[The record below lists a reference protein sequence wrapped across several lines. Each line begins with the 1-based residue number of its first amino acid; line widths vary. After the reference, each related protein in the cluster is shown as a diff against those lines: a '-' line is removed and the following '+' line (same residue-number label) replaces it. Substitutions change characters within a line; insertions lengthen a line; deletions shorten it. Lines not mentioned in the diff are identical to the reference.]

1 MDPVHYKLAK
11 AAEILNYSE
20 DELIHNAAWN
30 YDGNGLTIHV
40 LTACFNVVP
49 MHIDAKGIKDEY
61 APIPAKIEELT
72 QQCQQEWEAGKHE
85 VPVQLKRK
93 PFYEIDGSPN
103 GYWYYEL
110 RRKNVIYPSIEELK
124 EAVNRG
130 IDLDSI
136 TPPPIRLNECT
147 MIVLA
152 EDLERIKKEK
162 QKLTKS
168 ERDNLLKQ
176 VGLLAL
182 VLSEKGSK
190 YKRGEQPNANQIAED
205 IQLIVDA
212 FPFQGKK
219 GTGSTKIRDSISK
232 GIELLIG

>member
-1 MDPVHYKLAK
+1 MNPVHYRLPK
-11 AAEILNYSE
+11 AAEILNCSE

-40 LTACFNVVP
+40 LTACFDVVP

-72 QQCQQEWEAGKHE
+72 QQCLQEWEAGKHE

-103 GYWYYEL
+103 GYWHYEL
-110 RRKNVIYPSIEELK
+110 RRKNPLYPSIEELK
-124 EAVNRG
+124 EAIKSS

-162 QKLTKS
+162 QKLTES

-176 VGLLAL
+176 IGLLAL
-182 VLSEKGSK
+182 VLSEKTSK
-190 YKRGEQPNANQIAED
+190 YKRGEKPNASQVAKD
-205 IQLIVDA
+205 AQLIIDA
-212 FPFQGKK
+212 FPFPSKE
-219 GTGSTKIRDSISK
+219 GTGSTKLRDSISK
-232 GIELLIG
+232 GIELLND